1 MKTKTLQEQYN
12 LIKEGKG
19 NKEIFLKE
27 AKLQFPHL
35 IRNAANFTETT
46 TILKQRSII
55 SENILQLGLVTQNK
69 KQDWF
74 KIFNE
79 NINEQNLASNEE
91 WSLEPEGRFWVV
103 TYRTDMGKSDKA
115 FPTEKEARQWIKDN
129 LENNLSDK
137 EIKRMSSIDNDID
150 ESKQLNE
157 AISESGEFALSNQE
171 LNQKDVITNKSII
184 DIYNIISEVDDID
197 FIQEIGFIISR
208 KDWDNRREFRN
219 KQNIY
224 KEIQKHI
231 NDQQI
236 INDLE
241 EEYYKQVKAG
251 RMDLN
256 EVKEKVKPTKID
268 NKETNKDIVAL
279 QTKNYDYKDKS
290 KTDNVYGTLY
300 LNGFYAE
307 MQNPKNADKT
317 IDELKAIVTKN
328 LTKDRLYYT
337 TQTQFGIEGIGYTD
351 QTPGYK
357 PSKELKG
364 KYKSSGYGDLDIDV
378 EKIKAN
384 TKDNLSKKEA
394 KTKMPSGVKEM
405 PVTPKTVSGVKK
417 MDMPGTEKTIKLKEG
432 IGMFN
437 DPIGYQKSELSNLDK
452 MFTKE
457 YKGNGIYVIYK
468 NGEEVKTIEG
478 EGNANAWINGE
489 MRKLKEALSSSQ
501 LSQYANMSDQEIIN
515 WAKEDGM
522 EDFIEYDELGQL
534 SNHDELLAYLLGKE
548 VDDDLDNDKEDMFG
562 PGEFDPA
569 GGRGLSSHL
578 EESKKQSLKQ
588 SLKEKI
594 KDIVKEILSEDNTLD
609 EGAAEDKAA
618 ADAAKANATAQAT
631 AAQAAAKAAA
641 AAATAAKKKEA
652 DVKADKNP
660 GIPGAGG

>member
-69 KQDWF
+69 KQNWF
-74 KIFNE
+74 DIFNQ
-79 NINEQNLASNEE
+79 NLTEQNETNVKVDSNK
-91 WSLEPEGRFWVV
+91 V
-103 TYRTDMGKSDKA
+103 A
-115 FPTEKEARQWIKDN
+115 KEVEDN
-129 LENNLSDK
+129 LESNFDYEDK
-137 EIKRMSSIDNDID
+137 KNID
-150 ESKQLNE
+150 
-157 AISESGEFALSNQE
+157 
-171 LNQKDVITNKSII
+171 T
-184 DIYNIISEVDDID
+184 
-197 FIQEIGFIISR
+197 
-208 KDWDNRREFRN
+208 
-219 KQNIY
+219 
-224 KEIQKHI
+224 
-231 NDQQI
+231 
-236 INDLE
+236 
-241 EEYYKQVKAG
+241 
-251 RMDLN
+251 
-256 EVKEKVKPTKID
+256 
-268 NKETNKDIVAL
+268 
-279 QTKNYDYKDKS
+279 
-290 KTDNVYGTLY
+290 VYGGAF
-300 LNGFYAE
+300 LNGFYTE

-351 QTPGYK
+351 QIPGYK

-417 MDMPGTEKTIKLKEG
+417 MDMPGSEKTIKLKEG

-437 DPIGYQKSELSNLDK
+437 DPIGYKKSELSDLDK

-501 LSQYANMSDQEIIN
+501 LSQYANMSDQEIID

-522 EDFIEYDELGQL
+522 EDYIEYDGLGQL
-534 SNHDELLAYLLGKE
+534 SNHDELLSYLLGKE
-548 VDDDLDNDKEDMFG
+548 VDDNDLDNDKEDMFG

-631 AAQAAAKAAA
+631 AAQAAAKAATA
-641 AAATAAKKKEA
+641 AAAAAKKKEA

-660 GIPGAGG
+660 GIPGAGA